1 MNVAAVASSLG
12 SARRR
17 ALGERRARGGGRAFG
32 ERRALWLAVP
42 LVLVALQVAMGG
54 AEPPALLDT
63 TFSEPLDRFSRWAQQ
78 NRNTHWLFTV
88 FFRPATSVVRYGLD
102 NIEAGLLW
110 LPWFMIPTAVFVF
123 IARTRAWL
131 SAAAAAAA
139 IVYPGLVGLWEV
151 TIETLSLMTMAVI
164 LSVAVGVPAGILA
177 ARYRRLDNAVR
188 PVLDAMQTVP
198 APVYF
203 VPMVMFFG
211 IGAVPATLAT
221 VIYALPPVV
230 RLTTLGING
239 VATQAVEASTVFGA
253 TPAQTLRKVQLPM
266 ALPSIMTGITQTIMM
281 ALGIVVLATLLGA
294 GGLGQEVMGTLSQR
308 RTGRGIATGLAV
320 VAIAAVLD
328 RLAKA
333 VVSGDRATAPSRR
346 AVLATLAGLA
356 GLVVAGRAAG
366 QAGIAGM
373 ASFPE
378 VWDVRSFD
386 PIDDWVRWVRD
397 NLRWLTRGINEFI
410 ISTYY
415 IPLRRLLTETLAWP
429 VLIAAAAAF
438 GFWLKG
444 ARMAVLNV
452 VGMTVILTTGMWEL
466 SIDTFVQVVAAVVL
480 SLLVAIPVGV
490 AAGRNRRVEAAL
502 GPLLDALQTI
512 PSLVYIIPAVT
523 FFTIGIVPGVIASVL
538 YACVP
543 GIRIAALGVRQVPVE
558 SVEASQVF
566 GATPRQTMLGVRIPL
581 AAKTI
586 MAGVNQVIMMVLAM
600 VIIAGLVGGGG
611 LGFETISAVK
621 NSEVG
626 LGFEVGAAILVMAVI
641 LDRTTQALAERV
653 GPPEAPAE

>member
-1 MNVAAVASSLG
+1 MTAAASSLG
-12 SARRR
+12 SARRW
-17 ALGERRARGGGRAFG
+17 ALG

-42 LVLVALQVAMGG
+42 LVLVALQVAMAG
-54 AEPPALLDT
+54 AEPPALFDT
-63 TFSEPLDRFSRWAQQ
+63 VLSEPLDRFSRWAQQ
-78 NRNTHWLFTV
+78 NRNSHWLFTV
-88 FFRPATSVVRYGLD
+88 FFRPATALVRYGLE

-110 LPWFMIPTAVFVF
+110 LPWFVIPAAVFAF
-123 IARTRAWL
+123 IARTRAWV

-151 TIETLSLMTMAVI
+151 TIETLALMTMAVI
-164 LSVAVGVPAGILA
+164 LAVAVGLPTGILA

-230 RLTTLGING
+230 RLTTLGIKG
-239 VATQAVEASTVFGA
+239 VAEQSVEASTVFGA

-266 ALPSIMTGITQTIMM
+266 ALPTIMTGITQTIMM

-333 VVSGDRATAPSRR
+333 VVGGDRATAPSRR
-346 AVLATLAGLA
+346 AVLSTLAGLV

-366 QAGIAGM
+366 GAGIAGM

-378 VWDVRSFD
+378 VWDVKALD
-386 PIDDWVRWVRD
+386 PIDGWVRWVRD
-397 NLRWLTRGINEFI
+397 NLRWLTRGINELI

-415 IPLRRLLTETLAWP
+415 IPLRRVLTDTLAWP
-429 VLIAAAAAF
+429 VLIVAAAAF
-438 GFWLKG
+438 GGWLKG
-444 ARMAVLNV
+444 ARMAILNV
-452 VGMTVILTTGMWEL
+452 AGMTVILTTGMWEL

-543 GIRIAALGVRQVPVE
+543 GIRIAALGIRQVPVE

-626 LGFEVGAAILVMAVI
+626 LGFEVGVAILVMAVT

-653 GPPEAPAE
+653 GPPEAPTE

>member
-1 MNVAAVASSLG
+1 VTASAPPLG
-12 SARRR
+12 TARRW
-17 ALGERRARGGGRAFG
+17 AIS
-32 ERRALWLAVP
+32 ERRALWLALP
-42 LVLVALQVAMGG
+42 LVLIALQVAMGG
-54 AEPPALLDT
+54 TEPPALLDT
-63 TFSEPLDRFSRWAQQ
+63 AFSEPLDRFARWAQQ
-78 NRNTHWLFTV
+78 NRGSHWLFTV
-88 FFRPATSVVRYGLD
+88 FFRPATSLVRFGLES
-102 NIEAGLLW
+102 IEQGLLW
-110 LPWFMIPTAVFVF
+110 LPWFVIPAAIFAF
-123 IARTRAWL
+123 IARTRAWV
-131 SAAAAAAA
+131 SAAAAAVA
-139 IVYPGLVGLWEV
+139 IVYPGIVGLWEV
-151 TIETLSLMTMAVI
+151 TIETLALMTMAVI
-164 LSVAVGVPAGILA
+164 LSVAVGLPAGILA
-177 ARYRRLDNAVR
+177 ARHPRLDRAVR
-188 PVLDAMQTVP
+188 PVLDAMQTIP

-221 VIYALPPVV
+221 VIYALPPVT
-230 RLTTLGING
+230 RLTTLGIKE
-239 VATQAVEASTVFGA
+239 VAEQAVEASTVFGA

-266 ALPSIMTGITQTIMM
+266 ALPTIMTGITQTIMM

-328 RLAKA
+328 RLARA
-333 VVSGDRATAPSRR
+333 VVHGDRATAPPRR

-356 GLVVAGRAAG
+356 GLLVAGRALG

-378 VWDVRSFD
+378 VWDVKSFD
-386 PIDDWVRWVRD
+386 PVDDLVRWARD
-397 NLRWLTRGINEFI
+397 NLRWLTRSFNELV

-415 IPLRRLLTETLAWP
+415 IPLRTFLTDTVAWP
-429 VLIAAAAAF
+429 VLIVAGAAF
-438 GFWLKG
+438 GGWLKG
-444 ARMAVLNV
+444 ARMAILNV
-452 VGMTVILTTGMWEL
+452 FAMTVILVTGMWEL
-466 SIDTFVQVVAAVVL
+466 SIDTFVQVVVAVVL
-480 SLLVAIPVGV
+480 SLLVALPVGI

-502 GPLLDALQTI
+502 SPLLDAMQTI

-543 GIRIAALGVRQVPVE
+543 GIRIAALGIRQVPVE

-586 MAGVNQVIMMVLAM
+586 MAGINQVIMMVLAM
-600 VIIAGLVGGGG
+600 VIISGLVGGGG

-626 LGFEVGAAILVMAVI
+626 LGFEVGAAILVMAVV

-653 GPPEAPAE
+653 GPPEVPAE